1 MIGRPAFTARQA
13 PTGPSRRGAS
23 PRPAARAA
31 WILAGALAAGS
42 AQAQSV
48 AFGPA
53 APVPAATPPAQ
64 AALAPYTSPPAF
76 DLFVAQ
82 PRSTAPSA
90 AFLYRHADL
99 ASIAFPWPSPL
110 TSATC
115 FTAGSW
121 VGSVQGSSGDG
132 LADLGWC
139 LSDVGYQFS
148 PDLSLAHLSLFN
160 GDPVPTGLAFARLLD
175 RTDLV
180 LGIAERQGI
189 EIAADPWDTHFFSD
203 HFYRYPYST
212 VLPDSGDTFALQ
224 PLRLGD
230 VARTAGLHDLAWSR
244 VGLPDLFLLWTLV
257 DSSTADP
264 ANWDWALLTFSGARE
279 VRGAGAVDV
288 DGDGIPDI
296 VAVVVPTS
304 GSAQLKAVHNPG
316 TPFSL
321 HSITTLDFTTTPDV
335 GAALGLV
342 APSFAAPTDLD
353 GVPAVAVFDAGA
365 TPPRLHVLTANPAGG
380 LLDWSTA
387 NLAGTDVTQILAG
400 DLVGSAAADLV
411 AVFSNGAIQVW
422 PGDLPPS
429 IAWAPG
435 SPPTAVGT
443 LAPLVLAVDASDPD
457 GQVASV
463 ALDIQGQPSGIAPV
477 QSGTSYAFTI
487 PVATLCA
494 LKSSAPSASV
504 AVRATDDLGVWR
516 EVAASIPISDA
527 PALQLAGAGTTL
539 AVPLLPGG
547 TTVTLTAQV
556 ADGCGRPVDVCWG
569 LPAGT
574 TCTPVQGA
582 GTSTQTIV
590 VPESDYPAMVAAGPI
605 AMAMT
610 VTVTAKAGTDQAMAS
625 VNLGFDASGLV
636 AADHRSDR
644 TALAP
649 GELALLTTTLRSRVG
664 VAFAPVVL
672 DDRLVGLAVAGPVR
686 VSGAQVFTQE
696 DRPDGFSVTLNQIP
710 GGGVPVVVELPVR
723 LLEGAGSGS
732 SRAQAAGS
740 SGVPLS
746 PAAEAVTPKA
756 ARAGLSCSSGGA
768 SPLPL
773 LGLALYMGIVRRA
786 RARIRSTSSRIPMR
800 RQA

>member
-1 MIGRPAFTARQA
+1 M
-13 PTGPSRRGAS
+13 GPSRRGAG

-31 WILAGALAAGS
+31 WILAAALAAGS

-53 APVPAATPPAQ
+53 VPVPAATPPAQ
-64 AALAPYTSPPAF
+64 AALAPYSSPPAF
-76 DLFVAQ
+76 DLFVAE

-90 AFLYRHADL
+90 AFLYRHGDL
-99 ASIAFPWPSPL
+99 ASVAFPWDPL
-110 TSATC
+110 PTATC

-121 VGSVQGSSGDG
+121 VGSVQDSSGDG

-139 LSDVGYQFS
+139 YGSTVGYQFS
-148 PDLSLAHLSLFN
+148 PDLPIDYLPLFN
-160 GDPVPTGLAFARLLD
+160 GDPIPTGLAFARLLD

-180 LGIAERQGI
+180 LAIGERQGI
-189 EIAADPWDTHFFSD
+189 EIAADPWDTHFTSD

-224 PLRLGD
+224 PLQLGD

-296 VAVVVPTS
+296 VAVVVPTT

-321 HSITTLDFTTTPDV
+321 RSTTTLDFTATPDV
-335 GAALGLV
+335 GAALGLA
-342 APSFAAPTDLD
+342 APSFAAPLDLD

-365 TPPRLHVLTANPAGG
+365 TPPRLHVVTANPAGG
-380 LLDWSTA
+380 LLDWNTA
-387 NLAGTDVTQILAG
+387 NLAGTGVTQILAG
-400 DLVGSAAADLV
+400 DLVGSAAGDMV
-411 AVFSNGAIQVW
+411 AVFTDGAIQVW

-435 SPPTAVGT
+435 SPPAAVVGT

-494 LKSSAPSASV
+494 LTPSASA

-516 EVAASIPISDA
+516 EVAAPIDISDA
-527 PALQLAGAGTTL
+527 PALAVPGAGSTL
-539 AVPLLPGG
+539 AVSLLPGG

-556 ADGCGRPVDVCWG
+556 ADGCGRDVSVCWADQG
-569 LPAGT
+569 LPAGCT
-574 TCTPVQGA
+574 TVQGV
-582 GTSTQTIV
+582 GTSTHTIA
-590 VPESDYPAMVAAGPI
+590 VPESAYPAMVAGGE
-605 AMAMT
+605 MSMSMS
-610 VTVTAKAGTDQAMAS
+610 VTVTATAGGVPALPAT
-625 VNLGFDASGLV
+625 VELGFDASGLL

-649 GELALLTTTLRSRVG
+649 GELALLTTTLRSRIG
-664 VAFAPVVL
+664 VTLPQVAL
-672 DDRLVGLAVAGPVR
+672 DDRLVGLAAAGPVR
-686 VSGAQVFTQE
+686 VSGAVVLAQ
-696 DRPDGFSVTLNQIP
+696 RDGPGGLSVTLDQVP
-710 GGGVPVVVELPVR
+710 GGGAPVVIELPVR

-732 SRAQAAGS
+732 SRAQAVAAS
-740 SGVPLS
+740 SRVPLS

-756 ARAGLSCSSGGA
+756 ARAGLSCGSGGG
-768 SPLPL
+768 SPLAL
-773 LGLALYMGIVRRA
+773 LGLALYMGVVRRA
-786 RARIRSTSSRIPMR
+786 RARIRSTSSRILMR